1 MQITEQEAW
10 TNRGGRP
17 VRIPDFIAE
26 VVERIA
32 FEARDDKR
40 IDKRSGVS
48 QRMPITVL
56 ENIVSNAE
64 RRSIVTGEDEIVPRI
79 GDIYAALPAITGKIE
94 LEYEGE
100 LVGGHNIARELIRRA
115 ADATYQERTGGVNAD
130 DIIMWFDA
138 GGALQVEDDTTARDV
153 VQGFE
158 TIPGL
163 LGIVELTGLADKRD
177 ASVTAAACE
186 LVLESLVAR
195 RKISRSDA
203 GLYGRSLDEKRRRP

>member
-1 MQITEQEAW
+1 M
-10 TNRGGRP
+10 
-17 VRIPDFIAE
+17 RIPDFIAE

-48 QRMPITVL
+48 QRMPITVM

-64 RRSIVTGEDEIVPRI
+64 RRTLITGEKEIVPRI

-115 ADATYQERTGGVNAD
+115 ADATFYSRTGGVNAD
-130 DIIMWFDA
+130 DVIMWFDG
-138 GGALQVEDDTTARDV
+138 GGALQVEDDVRAQSV
-153 VQGFE
+153 VDGFR
-158 TIPGL
+158 TVPGL
-163 LGIVELTGLADKRD
+163 LGLVELTGLAEKTDY
-177 ASVTAAACE
+177 SVVAAGCE
-186 LVLESLVAR
+186 LILESLVAR

-203 GLYGRSLDEKRRRP
+203 GLYGRSHEEKRRRPYQD